1 MLSVINKTQERRHS
15 VFLLLTLNKF
25 YIRVTE
31 KLKKIIK
38 QYRKSLIETRKVKR
52 TCQSSVA
59 FKVSAFGGRNNSFTR
74 FKLLYYY
81 HKSLTS
87 TLLR

>member
-59 FKVSAFGGRNNSFTR
+59 FKQFLCSIDIVY
-74 FKLLYYY
+74 L
-81 HKSLTS
+81 HLTDS
-87 TLLR
+87 